1 MIGMIKV
8 TIISSMVSASVFSLA
23 SYYHG
28 RSVGINQAS
37 VECLGEKGS
46 LIQALNEATRKNV
59 ELVNKQRDSYRVA
72 LDMRNARVQELEAG
86 LTEAETEIRRMMNES
101 EDACV
106 NAPIPDDFK

>member
-8 TIISSMVSASVFSLA
+8 TIISSMVSALVFSVA

-59 ELVNKQRDSYRVA
+59 ELVNKQRDGYRVA

>member
-8 TIISSMVSASVFSLA
+8 TIISSMVSALVFSVA

>member
-8 TIISSMVSASVFSLA
+8 TIISSMVSALVFSVA

-37 VECLGEKGS
+37 VECLGEKDN

-59 ELVNKQRDSYRVA
+59 ELVNRQRDSYRIA
-72 LDMRNARVQELEAG
+72 LDMRNAKVQELEVG
-86 LTEAETEIRRMMNES
+86 LTEAEAEIRRMINES

-106 NAPIPDDFK
+106 SAPIPDGFK